1 MKKKL
6 FIILFFFLTF
16 ANLTFAADKVKIM
29 NMDISDLMVRGF
41 EIFDVSVD
49 DSKVYYTLKM
59 KVLDDKMVKFSC
71 NTLCGKSKRSAYSLF
86 RYKLN
91 Q

>member
-1 MKKKL
+1 
-6 FIILFFFLTF
+6 
-16 ANLTFAADKVKIM
+16 M

-59 KVLDDKMVKFSC
+59 KVLDDKMVKYPPVILCVAPVILCVVSLKDL
-71 NTLCGKSKRSAYSLF
+71 NTACLDI
-86 RYKLN
+86 N
-91 Q
+91 

>member
-6 FIILFFFLTF
+6 FLILLIFLTF

-29 NMDISDLMVRGF
+29 NMDISYLMVRGF

-49 DSKVYYTLKM
+49 DSKVYCTIK
-59 KVLDDKMVKFSC
+59 
-71 NTLCGKSKRSAYSLF
+71 
-86 RYKLN
+86 
-91 Q
+91 

>member
-6 FIILFFFLTF
+6 FIILFIFLTF

-59 KVLDDKMVKFSC
+59 KVLDDKMVKYPPVI
-71 NTLCGKSKRSAYSLF
+71 LCIVSL
-86 RYKLN
+86 KDLHTACLDIS
-91 Q
+91 

>member
-6 FIILFFFLTF
+6 FLILFIFLTF

-49 DSKVYYTLKM
+49 DSKVS
-59 KVLDDKMVKFSC
+59 SC
-71 NTLCGKSKRSAYSLF
+71 NAFNSVVILF
-86 RYKLN
+86 ILITIDN
-91 Q
+91 H